1 VSAQENG
8 TLGSYENDTL
18 GSWFALAAR
27 AAGHAGLWR
36 AYVSGRLGVA
46 IDDWRLDQL
55 AGCPTPR
62 DRAGSDALAA
72 ELDIDP
78 LVLWWMVEESAD
90 ALTVRG

>member
-1 VSAQENG
+1 MSAQEN
-8 TLGSYENDTL
+8 ETL
-18 GSWFALAAR
+18 GSWFARAAR

-46 IDDWRLDQL
+46 IDDWRLEQL

-62 DRAGSDALAA
+62 DRAESDALAA
-72 ELDIDP
+72 EFSIDP